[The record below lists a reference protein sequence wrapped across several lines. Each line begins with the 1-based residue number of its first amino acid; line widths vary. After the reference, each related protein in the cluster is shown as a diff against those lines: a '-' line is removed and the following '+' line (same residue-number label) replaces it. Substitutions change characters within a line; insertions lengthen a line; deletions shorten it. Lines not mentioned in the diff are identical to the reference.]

1 MLKTMNVDSRT
12 GLATILAAAF
22 LILGVLL
29 FIGGSDDSDADVL
42 TDGDETT
49 IVTGTQT
56 VTYKVISASNETC
69 EVSYFTSS
77 DNGDI
82 TIPESVT
89 IKGVDVTVIGLGVG
103 CADEG
108 TVGTITLPDTI
119 EYIGDCAFQNAS
131 FFSINLDSLTN
142 LTTLGV
148 GAFAYVGIDGPD
160 KILTIPASVTNIGTR
175 AFGTTTYDNINEG
188 VQLAEGNTAFKIAN
202 SMLLSMDGTRL
213 LRVNDTGNILTVPA
227 TVTNID
233 SSAFEPSAYKMIVIE
248 GTPTIVDES
257 ETVQFNSG
265 DYMFYNY
272 LGTKPMV
279 VAVSSADMTSVAGN
293 GYEVANISPIS
304 HGSLGYF
311 IDDGKYYLSFS
322 PESGYY
328 LQNWT
333 KNGSYV
339 DPSEELEIIDGD
351 VISATVNAIPEDQE
365 LDIDDGVQLVRYKV
379 ISFEDAT
386 CKAIYFESDGAL
398 TIPSQVN
405 LFGFD
410 MMVIGLGEY
419 CADEGVFGAV
429 TLPDTIEFI
438 DKFAFQNAT
447 VDSINLTSLTKLTE
461 IKDGGFAYLEITGAT
476 KTLTIPA
483 SVTSIGTRAFGTST
497 YANINQGVNVA
508 SGNTAFK
515 VADGMLLSM
524 DGKRLLR
531 VNSTEGAVIVPA
543 SVETIDDNAFEKSNH
558 TMVVIKGTPTIAT
571 DGATVPFNSD
581 LNYLFTAY
589 GAEKPI
595 VVAESN
601 TDLANLAGKGYAV
614 ANVLPNANGTFSY
627 SFDGGKAYVSFA
639 PASGYI
645 AKNWVKNGADVA
657 LSDKLEIA
665 NGDTVSMA
673 VEADPDSGD
682 DKKNSNLV
690 LYAAIAAVAVIGAL
704 AAVYFLF
711 LRPKA

>member
-1 MLKTMNVDSRT
+1 M
-12 GLATILAAAF
+12 
-22 LILGVLL
+22 
-29 FIGGSDDSDADVL
+29 
-42 TDGDETT
+42 
-49 IVTGTQT
+49 
-56 VTYKVISASNETC
+56 
-69 EVSYFTSS
+69 
-77 DNGDI
+77 
-82 TIPESVT
+82 
-89 IKGVDVTVIGLGVG
+89 
-103 CADEG
+103 
-108 TVGTITLPDTI
+108 
-119 EYIGDCAFQNAS
+119 
-131 FFSINLDSLTN
+131 
-142 LTTLGV
+142 
-148 GAFAYVGIDGPD
+148 
-160 KILTIPASVTNIGTR
+160 
-175 AFGTTTYDNINEG
+175 
-188 VQLAEGNTAFKIAN
+188 
-202 SMLLSMDGTRL
+202 
-213 LRVNDTGNILTVPA
+213 
-227 TVTNID
+227 
-233 SSAFEPSAYKMIVIE
+233 
-248 GTPTIVDES
+248 
-257 ETVQFNSG
+257 
-265 DYMFYNY
+265 
-272 LGTKPMV
+272 
-279 VAVSSADMTSVAGN
+279 
-293 GYEVANISPIS
+293 
-304 HGSLGYF
+304 
-311 IDDGKYYLSFS
+311 
-322 PESGYY
+322 
-328 LQNWT
+328 
-333 KNGSYV
+333 
-339 DPSEELEIIDGD
+339 
-351 VISATVNAIPEDQE
+351 
-365 LDIDDGVQLVRYKV
+365 DIDDGVQLVRYKV

-410 MMVIGLGEY
+410 MTVIGLGEY
-419 CADEGVFGAV
+419 CADEGTFGAV

-447 VDSINLTSLTKLTE
+447 VDSINLASLTNLTE

-515 VADGMLLSM
+515 VADGMLLSV

-645 AKNWVKNGADVA
+645 AKNWVKNGAEVA

-673 VEADPDSGD
+673 VEADPNSGDDNGGD
-682 DKKNSNLV
+682 DKKDSNLV

-704 AAVYFLF
+704 AAVYVLF